1 LWWDGTPMDLAMLFH
16 FDNIKTVKTV
26 SLIWFMIILPM
37 VETMGYGR
45 WHSDKAEDFIR
56 KFLRPTL
63 SQNPAILAYFSKRSL
78 HIHLKTSFKF
88 SFPQM
93 I

>member
-1 LWWDGTPMDLAMLFH
+1 MDLAMLFH

-45 WHSDKAEDFIR
+45 WHSDKAEDFIW

-78 HIHLKTSFKF
+78 HIHLKTCFKF

>member
-1 LWWDGTPMDLAMLFH
+1 MDLAMLIH

-45 WHSDKAEDFIR
+45 WQSDKAEDFIR

-63 SQNPAILAYFSKRSL
+63 HKTQQFWHVSPNGNYIFT
-78 HIHLKTSFKF
+78 LKHVLNSPFHK
-88 SFPQM
+88 
-93 I
+93 